1 MSYMLSAALV
11 VIGLVLLAVLAI
23 RLRRGLRG
31 LRRTTSM
38 VTTAA
43 GDRAGLL
50 RARSAALGVAVARR
64 RGPRKI
70 HTIER

>member
-1 MSYMLSAALV
+1 MSYMLSIVLV
-11 VIGLVLLAVLAI
+11 VIGLVLLAAVAI
-23 RLRRGLRG
+23 RLRRGLRT

-50 RARSAALGVAVARR
+50 RARSAALGVAFAQR